1 MIRMVTQ
8 EYQEGNLA
16 IRTTVVTFL
25 FIPIFKFKKTSTNQM
40 AVSQLTPIK
49 EKKIQLKGFNY
60 ETENKSKGID

>member
-16 IRTTVVTFL
+16 VRTTVVTFL

-49 EKKIQLKGFNY
+49 EKKYN
-60 ETENKSKGID
+60 

>member
-16 IRTTVVTFL
+16 VRTTVVTFL

-40 AVSQLTPIK
+40 AVMQLAPIK
-49 EKKIQLKGFNY
+49 EKIQLKGFNY
-60 ETENKSKGID
+60 ETENKSKGVN

>member
-16 IRTTVVTFL
+16 VRTTVVTFL

-40 AVSQLTPIK
+40 AVGQLAPIRR
-49 EKKIQLKGFNY
+49 IQLKGFSC
-60 ETENKSKGID
+60 ETENKSKGVS